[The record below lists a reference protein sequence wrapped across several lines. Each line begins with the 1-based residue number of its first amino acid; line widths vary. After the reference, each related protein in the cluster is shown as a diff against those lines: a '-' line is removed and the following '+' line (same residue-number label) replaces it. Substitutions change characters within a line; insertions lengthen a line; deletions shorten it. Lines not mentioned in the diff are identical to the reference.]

1 MTAVF
6 ADAFYW
12 VALLN
17 GRDEYHEKVRQHAG
31 AFRGSILTTQWVL
44 AEVADALAASKARE
58 SVFPFFQ
65 QLAQND
71 AVTLLD
77 ASASLFR
84 RGLELYHQRPDKGW
98 SLTDC
103 MSFVAMREHGVSQ
116 ALTKDH
122 HFVQAGFVA
131 LCA

>member
-1 MTAVF
+1 MTTVF

-17 GRDEYHEKVRQHAG
+17 RRDEYHVKVKQHAG

-58 SVFPFFQ
+58 SVRPFFQ
-65 QLAQND
+65 QLADND

-84 RGLELYHQRPDKGW
+84 RGLELYHDRPDKGW

-103 MSFVAMREHGVSQ
+103 CSFVAMREQGVSD

-122 HFVQAGFVA
+122 HVVQAGFVV
-131 LCA
+131 LFT